1 VSQVQQLLS
10 ALFTRLSVVASAVGK
25 TDQEAVQVAQVV
37 VLVTVAWTLGFLLTV
52 SDSLAVTAPS
62 LDIRMAVVVVVAVR
76 QQLVLMLLERQ
87 VETVAQA
94 KTSLRFLVKQA
105 ARLSKAV
112 VVVVAQL
119 VVRLAQAARVV
130 ALTAT
135 HLPMRRRTQPQA
147 VAVALSQ
154 EATQVL
160 AVAVSFM

>member
-1 VSQVQQLLS
+1 
-10 ALFTRLSVVASAVGK
+10 VVASAVGK

-37 VLVTVAWTLGFLLTV
+37 VVVTLAWTLGFLLTV
-52 SDSLAVTAPS
+52 SDSLAVTVAT
-62 LDIRMAVVVVVAVR
+62 LVIRMAVVVVVVVR

-94 KTSLRFLVKQA
+94 KTSLRFLVKQV
-105 ARLSKAV
+105 ARLSKVA

-147 VAVALSQ
+147 VAVAVYQ
-154 EATQVL
+154 EATLVL
-160 AVAVSFM
+160 VVAVSFM